1 MKVAALSLEAL
12 GNDSVPVKVSAGE
25 TGAELEVSAGL
36 LGEVAAAAGSD
47 VVLLSVAGLPQ
58 DAAARLATDDVRAE
72 SPDPGPP
79 GPGGARR
86 LASALRSQ
94 PLSINFRAADGTKIN
109 VTNLTTPMKMTL
121 TVEDPTATCAFWDG
135 ATAQWSAKGVQ
146 TIPSEIPGILE
157 CETTHLSIF
166 GGVVDVALRNVIL
179 ALECS
184 TVGAVLTP
192 EAMAKMVEDGE
203 WLGRPATLV
212 TLAVAVGFL
221 GLLKL
226 ALRSDQR
233 FKETLPWDEREDFLM
248 CVKAKA
254 SPQDPREGAAGA
266 GAADAVEQPPQNEAE
281 QHEKTNDKGADEV
294 QRDRDE
300 QPRENRGDEEVK
312 SEEKEEE
319 EKKDEA
325 AGGLEKLPSI
335 FRTVRGIVEGL
346 LNTIS
351 QALGGENVLYSIK
364 EIISNAESGAIHR
377 AIASLQSHRSG
388 ADQATVRALQR
399 GDTSW
404 VNEEALDADAEG
416 ERRRDATSVRIEG
429 SAEDLPLEGEES
441 VPVADEAFG
450 RRQRS
455 AAEIEVQPM
464 NPEDFADRREVSPVH
479 EAAPVRKD
487 GAAEVQGESRCGRRP
502 PPPCLLLQQRAEE
515 KEEEEEEELT
525 QNLRSHDRQPRPR
538 ASMIEMIGAAFRA
551 AQRRSAALFAKARAM
566 HGRLAEDGAGAAK
579 RYLESNLFGR
589 VFMLFPAVHNWLK
602 LSQFSIVVPCIIRT
616 ELIEL
621 KVWSCAFLN
630 AVFFSST
637 LPPPDSDPAC
647 RPESGSVAYWAQK
660 FTVGTVSATVGDFI
674 ILLLFLMV
682 RIRIEERD
690 EWTDEDKTERRK
702 WWRNRTIA
710 FWFIA
715 VLYKSFCIF
724 YVCAFIANVSKEDA
738 NQLLEATAMSLL
750 QDLVLKPAIL
760 ALILAVVS
768 TLVLTC
774 RPSIKRNIQAKWMED
789 RSVEHVAAKD
799 SRGSPIPSEFCEA
812 NDVKEVPESLTPAPE
827 PVEPPTLLDI
837 GSSIN
842 RFKDW
847 PFHVEEGD
855 GHPPLRPVRSVRD
868 PNEAQFASVL
878 PGMPG
883 P

>member
-1 MKVAALSLEAL
+1 
-12 GNDSVPVKVSAGE
+12 
-25 TGAELEVSAGL
+25 
-36 LGEVAAAAGSD
+36 
-47 VVLLSVAGLPQ
+47 
-58 DAAARLATDDVRAE
+58 
-72 SPDPGPP
+72 
-79 GPGGARR
+79 
-86 LASALRSQ
+86 
-94 PLSINFRAADGTKIN
+94 
-109 VTNLTTPMKMTL
+109 
-121 TVEDPTATCAFWDG
+121 
-135 ATAQWSAKGVQ
+135 
-146 TIPSEIPGILE
+146 
-157 CETTHLSIF
+157 
-166 GGVVDVALRNVIL
+166 
-179 ALECS
+179 
-184 TVGAVLTP
+184 
-192 EAMAKMVEDGE
+192 MAKMVEDGE

-212 TLAVAVGFL
+212 MLAVAVGFL

-254 SPQDPREGAAGA
+254 SPQDPRAGAAGA

-281 QHEKTNDKGADEV
+281 QHGKTNDKGADEV
-294 QRDRDE
+294 QSDRDE

-325 AGGLEKLPSI
+325 AGSLEKLPSI

-346 LNTIS
+346 LDTIS
-351 QALGGENVLYSIK
+351 QALGGENVLDSIK
-364 EIISNAESGAIHR
+364 EVISNAESGTIHR

-399 GDTSW
+399 GDTHKLW

-429 SAEDLPLEGEES
+429 SAEDLPMEGEES
-441 VPVADEAFG
+441 VPVAEAFG
-450 RRQRS
+450 RRQTS

-515 KEEEEEEELT
+515 KEEEEEE
-525 QNLRSHDRQPRPR
+525 
-538 ASMIEMIGAAFRA
+538 
-551 AQRRSAALFAKARAM
+551 ARAM
-566 HGRLAEDGAGAAK
+566 HGRLAEDGAGH
-579 RYLESNLFGR
+579 
-589 VFMLFPAVHNWLK
+589 VVK
-602 LSQFSIVVPCIIRT
+602 LSTELGKTNHFFGSSVSISRAKPQSPVSERSQGRPPQALSSGVVPFSTPFSFRAHYRRQILIQHADPNPKLGAMRT
-616 ELIEL
+616 
-621 KVWSCAFLN
+621 
-630 AVFFSST
+630 
-637 LPPPDSDPAC
+637 
-647 RPESGSVAYWAQK
+647 GSVAYWAQK

-812 NDVKEVPESLTPAPE
+812 NDVKE
-827 PVEPPTLLDI
+827 
-837 GSSIN
+837 
-842 RFKDW
+842 
-847 PFHVEEGD
+847 EGD